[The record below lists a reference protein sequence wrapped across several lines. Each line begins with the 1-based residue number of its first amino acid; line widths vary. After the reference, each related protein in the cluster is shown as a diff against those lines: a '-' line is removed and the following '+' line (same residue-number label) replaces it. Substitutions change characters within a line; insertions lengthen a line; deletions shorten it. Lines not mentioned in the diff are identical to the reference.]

1 MIRFKRITSVD
12 WLTNMFLESK
22 QHVPT
27 FDRKLSTIFLA
38 VKASKLLEAE
48 RGERFVCVFGK
59 TLVNFKLAM

>member
-1 MIRFKRITSVD
+1 MSHFKNDKIQRITSVD

-27 FDRKLSTIFLA
+27 IDRKLSTIFLA

-48 RGERFVCVFGK
+48 RGERFFAF
-59 TLVNFKLAM
+59 LAKLW